1 MPIEGYTST
10 TLKTEV
16 YIRLK
21 KSAEKQKRSLSQ
33 ALDVLLDMWDKKGG
47 ENNNE

>member
-16 YIRLK
+16 YLRLK
-21 KSAEKQKRSLSQ
+21 KTAVKQKRSMSQ

-47 ENNNE
+47 QAKNE